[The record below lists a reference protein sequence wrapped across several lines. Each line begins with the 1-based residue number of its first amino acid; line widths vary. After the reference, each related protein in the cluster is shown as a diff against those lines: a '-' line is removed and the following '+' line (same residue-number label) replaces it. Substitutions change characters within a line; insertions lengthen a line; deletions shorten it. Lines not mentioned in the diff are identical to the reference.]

1 MCPIH
6 SYATGFTGKYGAE
19 HEEILGLHGLLLKCT
34 TTDYKH
40 SQNVQDNDIF
50 PGTFMEANYGAFISG
65 ISVKYV
71 PEGKL
76 TGLAVYA

>member
-40 SQNVQDNDIF
+40 SQNVQDNDLF
-50 PGTFMEANYGAFISG
+50 PGTFMEAKYGAFISG
-65 ISVKYV
+65 I
-71 PEGKL
+71 
-76 TGLAVYA
+76 